1 MLLPGDRLVFAMF
14 PCVGRL
20 SNKVSLRGESSIY
33 SKDSIE
39 EGRITGS
46 HGKNGISQSV

>member
-1 MLLPGDRLVFAMF
+1 MLRGDRLVFAMF

-20 SNKVSLRGESSIY
+20 SNRVSLRTEGNIY
-33 SKDSIE
+33 SKDSIK
-39 EGRITGS
+39 EGRIAGS